1 LKSHFTEAETAFFLN
16 VDFDKHVVLV
26 AVMEEAG
33 QGIVVAGGRYVAIQ
47 PGKAEVAFVV
57 IDEYQGH
64 GIGAALLRHL
74 TLIARARGLYAL
86 FAEVLS
92 ENRPMLRVFGKCE
105 LPMIVTRD
113 PEVIHITLQL
123 KPETGRQ

>member
-1 LKSHFTEAETAFFLN
+1 
-16 VDFDKHVVLV
+16 
-26 AVMEEAG
+26 M
-33 QGIVVAGGRYVAIQ
+33 
-47 PGKAEVAFVV
+47 
-57 IDEYQGH
+57 
-64 GIGAALLRHL
+64 

-92 ENRPMLRVFGKCE
+92 ENRPMLRVFEKCE